1 MTETTRPPNTFRHY
15 VAANTLMIAGQE
27 VIVVAVGWM
36 VYARTGSAFA
46 LGMIGL
52 AGFLPVLS
60 LSLVTGLVADRSD
73 RRGIMV
79 GCGAALT
86 AGAVALCVIA
96 QASAVWPIF
105 LAVVLIASAKAFRN
119 PAAKALLPSLV
130 PPGGLSRA
138 LAMTTS
144 ASQVAR
150 LSAPVAGGLLYAV
163 DPLLPFVTAALLFCA
178 ATGFSIAI
186 GARPAAARQPRASL
200 ANLVEGY
207 RFIWSQPVLLG
218 ALSLDLVA
226 VLLGGATALL
236 PIFVDE
242 VFRAG
247 PWALGLL
254 RAAPAV
260 GALGMATVLS
270 WRPLGAR
277 VGRSLFV
284 SVGVFGVA
292 MTGFG
297 LASNLWLALG
307 LLMVAGAADTVSQ
320 IIRNALMQLRTP
332 DHMRGRVSAA
342 QSVMVG
348 ASNELGEF
356 ESGLMAAAFGA
367 VPAVVIGGVGAVA
380 AAFAWARM
388 FPALRDADRLEAPRR

>member
-1 MTETTRPPNTFRHY
+1 MPRAFQHY

-27 VIVVAVGWM
+27 VIVVAVGWL

-46 LGMIGL
+46 LGLVGL
-52 AGFLPVLS
+52 AGFLPVLL
-60 LSLVTGLVADRSD
+60 LSLVTGLVADRAD

-79 GCGAALT
+79 VCGAALT
-86 AGAVALCVIA
+86 AGAVALGLIV
-96 QASAVWPIF
+96 QSDAVWPIF
-105 LAVVLIASAKAFRN
+105 VVVVLIASAKAFRN
-119 PAAKALLPSLV
+119 PAAKAILPSLL

-138 LAMTTS
+138 LAVTTS

-150 LSAPVAGGLLYAV
+150 LGAPVAGGVLYAV
-163 DPLLPFVTAALLFCA
+163 DPLLPFVTAAFLFA
-178 ATGFSIAI
+178 VATGFAIAI
-186 GARPAAARQPRASL
+186 GARPAASGGPRASL

-218 ALSLDLVA
+218 AMSLDLVA
-226 VLLGGATALL
+226 VLLAGATALL

-242 VFRAG
+242 VFGAG

-254 RAAPAV
+254 RSAPAV
-260 GALGMATVLS
+260 GALGMAAVLS
-270 WRPLGAR
+270 WRPLGAQA
-277 VGRSLFV
+277 GRSLFL

-292 MTGFG
+292 MTAFG
-297 LASNLWLALG
+297 LTSNLWLALAF
-307 LLMVAGAADTVSQ
+307 LAVSGAADTVSQ

-356 ESGLMAAAFGA
+356 ESGMMAAAFGA
-367 VPAVVIGGVGAVA
+367 VPAVLIGGVGAVA
-380 AAFAWARM
+380 AAFGWARM
-388 FPALRDADRLEAPRR
+388 FPALLAVDRLEAR